1 MKQFLRFDEQSSE
14 GKKTKTWHIFSTHS
28 GDLLGYVSWENGW
41 RQYVARSS
49 DNIIW
54 SVGCLRQLADFIE
67 QQNID
72 HKKGMYIADFIEQN
86 TRKEDKMTEPKPL
99 IETHPTLWNK
109 LPKHMSGDKDSRDY
123 VLSLVKETTVDIA
136 EHERVEEELRITRIK
151 LTNTFGLL
159 ELKKENEHLKN
170 SYFDEY
176 RERWIKEGIL
186 EGDRRTKQQIR
197 QKLDDWGIIDHNTH
211 CGEYGVPCDRCHMMK
226 LLGLEI
232 EKPEHP

>member
-72 HKKGMYIADFIEQN
+72 HKKGCIS
-86 TRKEDKMTEPKPL
+86 L
-99 IETHPTLWNK
+99 I
-109 LPKHMSGDKDSRDY
+109 SSSRTQ
-123 VLSLVKETTVDIA
+123 E
-136 EHERVEEELRITRIK
+136 
-151 LTNTFGLL
+151 
-159 ELKKENEHLKN
+159 
-170 SYFDEY
+170 
-176 RERWIKEGIL
+176 
-186 EGDRRTKQQIR
+186 RRTK
-197 QKLDDWGIIDHNTH
+197 
-211 CGEYGVPCDRCHMMK
+211 
-226 LLGLEI
+226 
-232 EKPEHP
+232 